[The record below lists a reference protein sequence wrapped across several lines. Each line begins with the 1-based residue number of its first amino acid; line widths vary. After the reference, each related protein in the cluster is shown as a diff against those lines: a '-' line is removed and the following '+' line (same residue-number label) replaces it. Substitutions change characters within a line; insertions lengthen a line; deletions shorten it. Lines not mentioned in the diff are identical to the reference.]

1 MQFPVSFS
9 AHPVDLVRETDV
21 SRKKPRAQLEPR
33 IRVRMAE
40 AGIRSVSALKRQL
53 ARYGISI
60 SDAQLG
66 RVVDG
71 KVEHVS
77 IAVIEGLVSVFR
89 CSVGDL
95 YHPVA

>member
-1 MQFPVSFS
+1 MS
-9 AHPVDLVRETDV
+9 T
-21 SRKKPRAQLEPR
+21 RKKPRAQLEPR

-77 IAVIEGLVSVFR
+77 IRVIEGLLAVLG
-89 CSVGDL
+89 CGLQDL
-95 YHPVA
+95 YTPA

>member
-1 MQFPVSFS
+1 M
-9 AHPVDLVRETDV
+9 
-21 SRKKPRAQLEPR
+21 SRKKTTAPLQPM

-40 AGIRSVSALKRQL
+40 EGIRSVSALKRQL

-66 RVVDG
+66 RLVDG

-77 IAVIEGLVSVFR
+77 MRVLEGLLAVLR
-89 CSVGDL
+89 CGLQDL
-95 YHPVA
+95 YAPAAPA

>member
-1 MQFPVSFS
+1 MS
-9 AHPVDLVRETDV
+9 AK
-21 SRKKPRAQLEPR
+21 KKPRSQLEPR

-53 ARYGISI
+53 ARYGIAI

-71 KVEHVS
+71 RVEHVS
-77 IAVIEGLVSVFR
+77 IRVIEGLLEVLG
-89 CSVGDL
+89 CGLQDL
-95 YHPVA
+95 YAPVPG

>member
-1 MQFPVSFS
+1 MSVK
-9 AHPVDLVRETDV
+9 
-21 SRKKPRAQLEPR
+21 KKPRAQLEPR

-40 AGIRSVSALKRQL
+40 SGIRSVSSLKRQL

-71 KVEHVS
+71 RVEHVS
-77 IAVIEGLVSVFR
+77 IRVIEGLIAVLG
-89 CSVGDL
+89 CGLQDL
-95 YHPVA
+95 YSPVPG

>member
-1 MQFPVSFS
+1 MRIIALFS
-9 AHPVDLVRETDV
+9 IVLVRETDM
-21 SRKKPRAQLEPR
+21 SSKKQPRAHLEPR

-53 ARYGISI
+53 ARYGITI

-71 KVEHVS
+71 KVEHIS
-77 IAVIEGLVSVFR
+77 IRVIEGLIAVLR
-89 CSVGDL
+89 CGLDDL
-95 YHPVA
+95 YSPA